1 MADDSSILK
10 VDIFII
16 ILLTLII
23 IFVAGYYIIKLLDDR
38 LDNLTSSTQ
47 IDPSKKSSVSDNK
60 CDIPPIYLNLDKK
73 RIKLNNYIDKDINKN
88 TNKNTLTSTDI
99 IEDYGNL
106 PDHITEVANSN
117 YQQISNKVDELYK
130 RMQQESS
137 NSSLLNEYKNLRAQR
152 DELGAKLP
160 PEAQQVQQ
168 SLLEQSYKGS
178 HTAPKADVYGATFDN
193 LQGIMPSNV
202 YSQEGKRLYG
212 LGDSKVDSEWYMS
225 ALRVKGKPDADVTI
239 YRAVPKG
246 VKDINDGDWVTPS
259 KEYARLH
266 GERTLDGD
274 YEILSKKVKARTLST
289 EGYPYELGYNEIVV
303 K

>member
-1 MADDSSILK
+1 MAYPYDGMFYPTLPEDAQDFPAVLRGIQRTLA
-10 VDIFII
+10 DRAR
-16 ILLTLII
+16 LT
-23 IFVAGYYIIKLLDDR
+23 AQ
-38 LDNLTSSTQ
+38 S
-47 IDPSKKSSVSDNK
+47 
-60 CDIPPIYLNLDKK
+60 
-73 RIKLNNYIDKDINKN
+73 
-88 TNKNTLTSTDI
+88 I
-99 IEDYGNL
+99 IESGQRAEQL
-106 PDHITEVANSN
+106 QREAFPDPTRPTQLQNPEALAKLTEMIMGGPMGLAQMGMTKATGSDLTQT

-160 PEAQQVQQ
+160 PEAQQVEQ

-178 HTAPKADVYGATFDN
+178 HTAPKVDVYGATFDN